1 MAKSSNLKV
10 VPKTTGS
17 KAPVDKKI
25 DRIADDAANKA
36 SKTEQK
42 YDQKQ
47 GIFTK

>member
-1 MAKSSNLKV
+1 MAKPDNLKV
-10 VPKTTGS
+10 VPKTKGT

-25 DRIADDAANKA
+25 DSIAHDAAKKA

-42 YDQKQ
+42 YEQKQ